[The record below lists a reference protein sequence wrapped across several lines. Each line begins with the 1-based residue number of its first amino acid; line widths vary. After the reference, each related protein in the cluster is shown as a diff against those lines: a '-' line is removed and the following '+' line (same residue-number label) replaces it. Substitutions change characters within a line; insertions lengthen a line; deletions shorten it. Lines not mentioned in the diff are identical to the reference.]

1 MKCTKVEKLISKS
14 LDGFLTNEEKK
25 VLEEHLRGCP
35 ACQRMSKEYSFMM
48 ETLRDPGFP
57 EEKPYFWERL
67 QPRLK
72 EQRAFYFWPLWKRW
86 SIRAVPLSIIAVAAL
101 AFGLTFFLPQP
112 ADELSQ
118 TGDLLLRNSL
128 SLPEPINL
136 LEEEGSENKS
146 IQLIFMAMEEK
157 NDTGRYIP

>member
-1 MKCTKVEKLISKS
+1 MKCTEAEKLISKS
-14 LDGFLTNEEKK
+14 LDGLLTDEEKDA
-25 VLEEHLRGCP
+25 LEKHLRGCP
-35 ACQRMSKEYSFMM
+35 ACQKTSKEYAFMM
-48 ETLRDPGFP
+48 ETLRNPEFP

-72 EQRAFYFWPLWKRW
+72 EQRAFYPWPLWKRW
-86 SIRAVPLSIIAVAAL
+86 SIRAVPLSFIAVAAIAL
-101 AFGLTFFLPQP
+101 GLTLFLPQP

-118 TGDLLLRNSL
+118 TGDLLLRNRL

-136 LEEEGSENKS
+136 LEEEGNENKS

-157 NDTGRYIP
+157 KNTGGYIP

>member
-14 LDGFLTNEEKK
+14 LDGLLSDSEKSA
-25 VLEEHLRGCP
+25 LENHLQDCP
-35 ACQRMSKEYSFMM
+35 ACQRISKEYAFML

-67 QPRLK
+67 KPRLK
-72 EQRAFYFWPLWKRW
+72 EQRAFYFWPLWKKW

-101 AFGLTFFLPQP
+101 TFGLTFFSPQP
-112 ADELSQ
+112 TDELSQ

-136 LEEEGSENKS
+136 LEEEDNQNKS

-157 NDTGRYIP
+157 KDSGRYIP